1 MRYEDGTEDMIVQ
14 EEDIEYIF
22 NYIDVDK
29 DGELSFEE
37 MRRLVT
43 EAELAIDFDQFID
56 MLEEANPENKETYD
70 LQIVKDF
77 FRSRPENVLYGE

>member
-1 MRYEDGTEDMIVQ
+1 
-14 EEDIEYIF
+14 
-22 NYIDVDK
+22 
-29 DGELSFEE
+29 

>member
-1 MRYEDGTEDMIVQ
+1 
-14 EEDIEYIF
+14 
-22 NYIDVDK
+22 
-29 DGELSFEE
+29 

-56 MLEEANPENKETYD
+56 ILEEANPEHKESYD

-77 FRSRPENVLYGE
+77 FRARPEKVLYGEYPCFL